1 MHVLNENIVLL
12 CYIRSIVFTIKK
24 NMLQSQSKESEDD
37 MLSDFI
43 MWFVMGYP
51 IKAKIKELLIFSVF

>member
-12 CYIRSIVFTIKK
+12 CYIRSIVCTIKK

-37 MLSDFI
+37 MLSVFI